1 MTQKWKDRLIFLPAA
16 VFTLLYFTL
25 IFNRNIWSDEGFT
38 IQLIQGTPAQITLGT
53 AQDVHPPLYYY
64 YAKIF
69 QAVFGHSLKVQ
80 KIAAILPMTAT
91 LLLGPTRIRKR
102 FGYTAGLLFTL
113 LLGCL
118 PCSMEFALQVRM
130 YSLALFLVTLCAL
143 MALSA
148 YETGSLKALVI
159 YAVTGAA
166 AAYTHYFALLP
177 AFLIAFFYLL
187 AVLRDLRTAQSPEQK
202 ARAKSGFR
210 AWLITAVLMIVS
222 YLPWVPLFLKQIG
235 SVQESYWI
243 PPITS
248 ATMLQYLTWP
258 FALKDLQWTAVWFL
272 FLTVLVL
279 FVRAKEKKL
288 IAISFLIPLL
298 TAAFGIIWSVL
309 PGNSV
314 IYRDQYIFPAMGLFC
329 AGLAVGLSE
338 MSKLERPAKRAG
350 FCPEK
355 LLLLLMVPALALGVG
370 QYIQVFHQ
378 EYLSSN
384 IEKTLDFMDERLGE
398 NDYIIY
404 NFEKFGYLYRLYFP
418 PERTFFMMD
427 YDFTTP
433 ADNLYFL
440 DTPAEGDLNP
450 DLLAAY
456 QWTGEDMG
464 EYGIEH
470 NPFEIIWYHH

>member
-1 MTQKWKDRLIFLPAA
+1 MTQKWKDRLIWLPAA

-64 YAKIF
+64 YAKLF

-91 LLLGPTRIRKR
+91 LVLGPTRIHRR
-102 FGYTAGLLFTL
+102 FGYMAGLLFSV

-130 YSLALFLVTLCAL
+130 YSLALFLVTLCGL
-143 MALSA
+143 CALSA
-148 YETGSLKALVI
+148 YETGSKKDLVI
-159 YAVTGAA
+159 YALTGVA
-166 AAYTHYFALLP
+166 AAYTHYFALLA
-177 AFLIAFFYLL
+177 AFLIAFFYLAAL
-187 AVLRDLRTAQSPEQK
+187 LRDLQRG
-202 ARAKSGFR
+202 KSGQEKTQALSGLK
-210 AWLITAVLMIVS
+210 AWGISAVLMIAA

-243 PPITS
+243 PPITGK
-248 ATMLQYLTWP
+248 TMLQYLTWS
-258 FALKDLQWTAVWFL
+258 FALKDLQWTAAWYL
-272 FLTVLVL
+272 FLIALVL
-279 FVRAKEKKL
+279 CAGKAEKKL
-288 IAISFLIPLL
+288 IGISFVIPVL
-298 TAAFGIIWSVL
+298 TAAFGILWSVI

-314 IYRDQYIFPAMGLFC
+314 IYRDQYIFPAMGILC
-329 AGLAVGLSE
+329 AGLAVGLAQLFSRGE
-338 MSKLERPAKRAG
+338 GLFR
-350 FCPEK
+350 EK
-355 LLLLLMVPALALGVG
+355 TLVLIMIPVLLLGAG
-370 QYIQVFHQ
+370 QYIQVFNQ
-378 EYLSSN
+378 EYRSSN
-384 IEKTLDFMDERLGE
+384 IEKTLDFMDEHLGE

-427 YDFTTP
+427 YDFSTP

-450 DLLAAY
+450 DLLAFW
-456 QWTGEDMG
+456 QWNGEDMG